1 MGAPEEVPLPPAT
14 SPSLV
19 LAHPTP
25 NEKRRTWTLTQPE
38 WGTALTV
45 DEYLHREE
53 YLTTVPL
60 ARHGGITH
68 WILTIRS
75 MPEDERPILSSCESL
90 RKRALFTT
98 PQGEVSEG
106 IAHGVGSVYT
116 DPAYRGKGYASRLLA
131 MVRDELGSHQGPPIQ
146 SSSTSPYS
154 LPPVAFSFLFSD
166 IGKKFYASRGWVP
179 HRSTHLSFTPLPTDA
194 ATNGSTPPHATPL
207 GYHDLAELCTRDE
220 TLLRQRLAARRSP
233 PSSCTPPDPSQPLTY
248 VALPPDLDTM
258 LWHLMREDF
267 ITTRVFGSTP
277 AVRGAVF
284 GRRGK
289 RVWAIWTRT
298 YQAPPPNTASN
309 TLYILR
315 LVVED
320 ESAGDDY
327 LAEGLRAVIDYA
339 RREASDWGTSKVQLW
354 NPDTNVEALMRKAA
368 LKFDVV
374 EREMDSIPSLLWYGD
389 APQGSVVWVACEKH
403 TWC

>member
-1 MGAPEEVPLPPAT
+1 MGAPEEVPLPPVT
-14 SPSLV
+14 SPSLI

-25 NEKRRTWTLTQPE
+25 AEQRRTWTLTQPE

-53 YLTTVPL
+53 YLTTIPL
-60 ARHGGITH
+60 ARRGGITH

-75 MPEDERPILSSCESL
+75 VPEDERPILSSCESL
-90 RKRALFTT
+90 RKRVLFTT
-98 PQGEVSEG
+98 VQGDVSEG

-116 DPAYRGKGYASRLLA
+116 DPSYRGKGYASRLLA
-131 MVRDELGSHQGPPIQ
+131 MVREELKSHQGPPIQ
-146 SSSTSPYS
+146 SSNTGPYK

-166 IGKKFYASRGWVP
+166 IGKKFYASRGWAP
-179 HRSTHLSFTPLPTDA
+179 HRSTHLSFSPLPADA
-194 ATNGSTPPHATPL
+194 AANGTTPSGATPL
-207 GYHDLAELCTRDE
+207 GYHELAELCTRDE
-220 TLLRQRLAARRSP
+220 DLLRQRLAAHRAP
-233 PSSCTPPDPSQPLTY
+233 PSSSTPPDPSQPLRY

-267 ITTRVFGSTP
+267 VTTRIFGTIP
-277 AVRGAVF
+277 TVRGAVV
-284 GRRGK
+284 GETGK
-289 RVWAIWTRT
+289 RVWAIWTRA
-298 YQAPPPNTASN
+298 YQAPPPKTDPN

-320 ESAGDDY
+320 ENAGAEY
-327 LAEGLRAVIDYA
+327 LAEGLRAIIDFA
-339 RREASDWGTSKVQLW
+339 RREANEWGTSKVQLW
-354 NPDTNVEALMRKAA
+354 NPDANVEALMRKAA

-389 APQGSVVWVACEKH
+389 GPQENVVWVAGEKH

>member
-1 MGAPEEVPLPPAT
+1 MGAPEEVPPPPVT
-14 SPSLV
+14 SPSLI

-25 NEKRRTWTLTQPE
+25 TEQRRTWTLTQPE

-53 YLTTVPL
+53 YLTTIPL
-60 ARHGGITH
+60 ARGGGITH
-68 WILTIRS
+68 WILTVRS
-75 MPEDERPILSSCESL
+75 MPENERPILSSCESL

-98 PQGEVSEG
+98 PQGDVSEG

-116 DPAYRGKGYASRLLA
+116 DPAYRGKGYASRLLT
-131 MVRDELGSHQGPPIQ
+131 MVREELKSHQGPPLQ
-146 SSSTSPYS
+146 SSNTGPYK

-166 IGKKFYASRGWVP
+166 IGKKFYTSRGWAP
-179 HRSTHLSFTPLPTDA
+179 HRSTHLSFSPLPADA
-194 ATNGSTPPHATPL
+194 ATNGATPPRAAPL
-207 GYHDLAELCTRDE
+207 GYHELAELCTRDE
-220 TLLRQRLAARRSP
+220 ALLRQHLATQRAP
-233 PSSCTPPDPSQPLTY
+233 PSSSTPPDPSQPLRY

-267 ITTRVFGSTP
+267 VTMRIFGTIP
-277 AVRGAVF
+277 IVRGAVF
-284 GRRGK
+284 GERGK
-289 RVWAIWTRT
+289 RVWAIWTRA
-298 YQAPPPNTASN
+298 YQAPPPNTATN

-320 ESAGDDY
+320 EDAGDEY
-327 LAEGLRAVIDYA
+327 LAEGLRAITDFA
-339 RREASDWGTSKVQLW
+339 RREASEWGTSKVQLW
-354 NPDTNVEALMRKAA
+354 NPDADVEALMRKAA

-389 APQGSVVWVACEKH
+389 GPQENVVWVAGEKH